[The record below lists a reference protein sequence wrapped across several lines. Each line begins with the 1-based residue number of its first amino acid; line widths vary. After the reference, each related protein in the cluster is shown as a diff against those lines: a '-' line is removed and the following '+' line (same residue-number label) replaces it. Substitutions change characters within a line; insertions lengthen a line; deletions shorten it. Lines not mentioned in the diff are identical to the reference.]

1 MWMTLP
7 TTKTNSKIKDRCL
20 HMCMT
25 KSIHWSDSLRLK
37 CFLVSSLE
45 ILKENSRTFRLDLLS
60 LPLVIK
66 YYEISKP
73 NLKSNSF
80 TLFFVLF
87 VLVKLKKIIYLVI
100 VSKKSNL
107 IYWRDTKVSNRIN
120 NMLPQKCWE
129 RQNVYC
135 TKTLSRRCGG
145 IDSVVCTLCC
155 CCLVAKLCST
165 LWDPM
170 DRNLPASS
178 VPGISQARLLEWVAV
193 SSSRGSSLPRD
204 WIQVSWV
211 SCIGRQILYHYMRIY
226 V

>member
-1 MWMTLP
+1 MKYQSP
-7 TTKTNSKIKDRCL
+7 ISRVIHL
-20 HMCMT
+20 H
-25 KSIHWSDSLRLK
+25 
-37 CFLVSSLE
+37 CF
-45 ILKENSRTFRLDLLS
+45 
-60 LPLVIK
+60 
-66 YYEISKP
+66 
-73 NLKSNSF
+73 
-80 TLFFVLF
+80 LF

-135 TKTLSRRCGG
+135 TKTLSRRCCG